1 MTSAMDSEFG
11 GSRHVLMLLNN
22 PCINDSRVIKEA
34 EALVGS
40 GWKVTVLCRHDRN
53 LPQVDIIRGVVY
65 QRLEPLPRDL
75 RSLTCLLRAYLP
87 GNPRGLFSVSIADEG
102 STKPIV
108 RTVQT
113 WRTFR
118 DALHALPDSSAKR
131 VLQSVRRTTTRVL
144 QSVRRTTTRVL
155 QSVRRTTAPVL
166 RKSFQVLSYPLRSF
180 YWYHESDEFRNI
192 VYRHAVQLRPN
203 VVHCHDLATLP
214 AGVAISK
221 ACGCKL
227 VYDSHELEMH
237 RNAKY
242 PEATMRKRRKLEQI
256 GITRADAVITVS
268 ESIADHLRDDYRIR
282 RPHVVM
288 NAPDFDEHEHPT
300 RTVRDDLRLSPDTP
314 LAVYVGSVTVNRG
327 LDYVVKALNH
337 YPELHFATV
346 GPRRPAT
353 QAELHE
359 LAVKLRVDGR
369 LHFVDPVPPSAVVGY
384 ISTSDVSVLPIQ
396 NVCLSYY
403 YCMPNK
409 LLESVFAGIPVAVA
423 DLFEMRRFVEAFQC
437 GLVMDEK
444 SPNSIADAI
453 ESIVKNRNRF
463 IVCDKIR
470 QQINDKYSWTAQ
482 AHKLLLLYEGLFALQ
497 PPPSLATR

>member
-1 MTSAMDSEFG
+1 
-11 GSRHVLMLLNN
+11 
-22 PCINDSRVIKEA
+22 
-34 EALVGS
+34 
-40 GWKVTVLCRHDRN
+40 
-53 LPQVDIIRGVVY
+53 
-65 QRLEPLPRDL
+65 
-75 RSLTCLLRAYLP
+75 
-87 GNPRGLFSVSIADEG
+87 
-102 STKPIV
+102 
-108 RTVQT
+108 
-113 WRTFR
+113 
-118 DALHALPDSSAKR
+118 
-131 VLQSVRRTTTRVL
+131 
-144 QSVRRTTTRVL
+144 
-155 QSVRRTTAPVL
+155 
-166 RKSFQVLSYPLRSF
+166 
-180 YWYHESDEFRNI
+180 
-192 VYRHAVQLRPN
+192 
-203 VVHCHDLATLP
+203 
-214 AGVAISK
+214 
-221 ACGCKL
+221 
-227 VYDSHELEMH
+227 MH

-242 PEATMRKRRKLEQI
+242 PEAIMRKRRKLEQI
-256 GITRADAVITVS
+256 GISRADAVITVS

-482 AHKLLLLYEGLFALQ
+482 VHKLLLLYEGLFALQ
-497 PPPSLATR
+497 PPHSLATR